1 MAGGIWKRQNKVRPG
16 AYINVKSKDIA
27 MTRLGGDGVVTVP
40 LALSFGESKKLMKIR
55 RGEDLFKKLG
65 YEQESP
71 QLLLLNEAFKRVSEV
86 LLYRLNTGEKANVSL
101 SDNVTAQAKYSGV
114 RGNDI
119 TVTVNTVVMDS
130 QTVKVLADLKNNDL
144 VEFSGTG
151 ELQAVAGAKLTGGTD
166 GAVSTQDYSEYFK
179 ALETVEFNYMALPVE
194 DASIKKAAINFIK
207 RMREDEGLGAQL
219 VVADSDADSEAV
231 INVKNG
237 VILSDKTVIDKT
249 KATVWVAAASANAG
263 VEKSLTYE
271 KYEDSVDVVGRLS
284 HTETE
289 DALLK
294 GQFVFTARRGRAV
307 VEQDINSHVSFT
319 IEKNQDFRKN
329 RILRTLD
336 DIVNDTRYAFSEYFL
351 GKVSNNEDGRQA
363 FKANRIRYFK
373 DLEAR
378 GAIEDFK
385 VEDIEVLRGELKES
399 VVVNVKVKPVDSM
412 EKLYMTVV
420 VD

>member
-1 MAGGIWKRQNKVRPG
+1 
-16 AYINVKSKDIA
+16 
-27 MTRLGGDGVVTVP
+27 
-40 LALSFGESKKLMKIR
+40 
-55 RGEDLFKKLG
+55 
-65 YEQESP
+65 
-71 QLLLLNEAFKRVSEV
+71 LLLNEAFKRVSEV

-119 TVTVNTVVMDS
+119 TVTVKTNVDDPSSFDVVTFLDTVVMDS

-166 GAVSTQDYSEYFK
+166 GTVSTQDYSEYFK

-284 HTETE
+284 HTETIA
-289 DALLK
+289 ALQK
-294 GQFVFTARRGRAV
+294 GHFVFTNKRDRAV
-307 VEQDINSHVSFT
+307 VEKDINSLVT
-319 IEKNQDFRKN
+319 ITSEINQDFQKN
-329 RILRTLD
+329 RMLRTLD
-336 DIVNDTRYAFSEYFL
+336 DIRNDTKHVFSEYFL
-351 GKVSNNEDGRQA
+351 GKVDNDEDGRQA

-420 VD
+420 AD